1 MKATSKADAIVYEW
15 SDFLETIH
23 EGHRR
28 VDNLERQWAAM
39 TDQARHSSYADVLGN
54 ELAKTTADLLMR
66 EEFIEDCDREW
77 GKRFAS

>member
-1 MKATSKADAIVYEW
+1 MKIHSKHKDVVYEW
-15 SDFLETIH
+15 DDFLETIQ

-39 TDQARHSSYADVLGN
+39 TDQARHSPYADVLGN